1 MEQGKTVKFIVLE
14 RDKILHRYQTALAL
28 TMAFCSQD
36 LALALLR
43 SPVALAAAFMDSAI
57 PENKFP

>member
-14 RDKILHRYQTALAL
+14 RDKILHRYQIALAL
-28 TMAFCSQD
+28 TMAFRSQD
-36 LALALLR
+36 LALALLG
-43 SPVALAAAFMDSAI
+43 SPVALTAAFMDSAI